1 MLVSFPG
8 VKAGTEPVEVAL
20 VTEQLEQ
27 TGVGDPGDRLR
38 AAVQA
43 LRAPQA
49 AKRAPAPTSSVFG
62 RAAAAVPGDAHGPA
76 DRTVLAARLRS
87 VETSALL
94 PGTTLALLVVPSPEL
109 AQELEASCL
118 QLVRGG
124 ATVVVLGPD
133 LPRRVTDRSRPL
145 SVPLRADDSLSQEWA
160 LLAGGPVR
168 RVAFLARREDDT
180 SDRWRWLVTR
190 DQVAVHR
197 AGTAI
202 LERVPFLRLRVP
214 VLAP

>member
-1 MLVSFPG
+1 MS
-8 VKAGTEPVEVAL
+8 KQAGSEEESSV
-20 VTEQLEQ
+20 
-27 TGVGDPGDRLR
+27 RLR

-49 AKRAPAPTSSVFG
+49 AKRAPAPVSSVFG
-62 RAAAAVPGDAHGPA
+62 RAAAAVPGDTHPA
-76 DRTVLAARLRS
+76 AARSVLAARMRS

-94 PGTTLALLVVPSPEL
+94 PGTTLALLVVPSAQMAKDL
-109 AQELEASCL
+109 AGSCE

-133 LPRRVTDRSRPL
+133 LPRAVSDRSKPL
-145 SVPLRADDSLSQEWA
+145 TVPLRADDSLSEEWG
-160 LLAGGPVR
+160 LLACGPVR
-168 RVAFLARREDDT
+168 RVAFLARREPGEAET
-180 SDRWRWLVTR
+180 WRWLVTR
-190 DQVAVHR
+190 DAVAVQR

-214 VLAP
+214 VLGS